1 MTPNVTD
8 IKRTTFWKIGGTQ
21 NVPSGKLHE
30 IKGKK
35 KYQLANW
42 DSCKETSRGLGP
54 WRWERTPEKKETV
67 IHSKTQA

>member
-35 KYQLANW
+35 KILA
-42 DSCKETSRGLGP
+42 SKLGFMQGNESWFGSLALGKNP
-54 WRWERTPEKKETV
+54 
-67 IHSKTQA
+67 